1 MKTPWTLVKLSVAL
15 EADYY
20 FCHHPH
26 KMECKGRGQRQVK
39 GDSGTFCKIFNN
51 SDKEK

>member
-1 MKTPWTLVKLSVAL
+1 MWRSEGRVVVKTPWTLVKLFVAL

-26 KMECKGRGQRQVK
+26 KMECKGQGQTGEGRFW
-39 GDSGTFCKIFNN
+39 DFL
-51 SDKEK
+51 